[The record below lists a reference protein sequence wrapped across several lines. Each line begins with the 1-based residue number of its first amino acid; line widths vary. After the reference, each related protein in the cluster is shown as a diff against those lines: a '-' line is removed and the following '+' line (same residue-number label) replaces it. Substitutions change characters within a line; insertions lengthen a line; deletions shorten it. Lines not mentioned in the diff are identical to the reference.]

1 MENYIFLV
9 IATITIIILISLFQA
24 NKEVDAKRI
33 KEVKDEEEQT
43 QSSKTELTQI
53 LELVKKIDR
62 DVSILKDVR

>member
-33 KEVKDEEEQT
+33 KEVQDEEEQT